1 MTEREQEREPIHEE
15 RSFDV
20 RTALRW
26 LLALVVVVLLIAL
39 IGYARGEEH
48 HRGDDVGAL
57 PATVAR
63 R

>member
-1 MTEREQEREPIHEE
+1 MTEQREPVEKE
-15 RSFDV
+15 STFNV

-26 LLALVVVVLLIAL
+26 LLALVVVALLIGL
-39 IGYARGEEH
+39 IAYARGEDH

-57 PATVAR
+57 PASVAR